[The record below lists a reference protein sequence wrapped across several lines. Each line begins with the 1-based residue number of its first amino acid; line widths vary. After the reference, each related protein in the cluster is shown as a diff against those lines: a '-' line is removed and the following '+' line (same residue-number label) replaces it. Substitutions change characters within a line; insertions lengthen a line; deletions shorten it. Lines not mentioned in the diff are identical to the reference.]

1 MDGCVAMMR
10 AAVESLLAAMAP
22 CGQMDQR
29 LMQWLRNAAAL
40 LLLVLLAGFLQTAA
54 ASSQHQQA
62 SATARKSST
71 DEPGIARFLRDDK
84 GVSIIE
90 FSGKYGIDLPAPAE
104 TVGKEFFRTHADVYD
119 FLVVFSSFE
128 YPTASAEDR
137 KSTRLNS
144 SHSQIS
150 YAVFCLK
157 KKKIRSHEGRMS
169 YTVMR

>member
-1 MDGCVAMMR
+1 MLFRAGAVCFFEAEDGIRDHCVTGVQTCALPISHERARAGVCRAHRDHFNRWPPDDPENPIGGPCAVHDKWMDGCVAMMR

-71 DEPGIARFLRDDK
+71 DEPGIARFLR
-84 GVSIIE
+84 
-90 FSGKYGIDLPAPAE
+90 
-104 TVGKEFFRTHADVYD
+104 
-119 FLVVFSSFE
+119 
-128 YPTASAEDR
+128 
-137 KSTRLNS
+137 
-144 SHSQIS
+144 
-150 YAVFCLK
+150 
-157 KKKIRSHEGRMS
+157 
-169 YTVMR
+169 